1 MADPIDP
8 LRQALSKPDADPLD
22 LMRELRVLLYAKFS
36 RADLR
41 VLIERDRVK
50 NDMTSNDETFE
61 ENALLALDLLEDRLP
76 SWRLE
81 KEED

>member
-8 LRQALSKPDADPLD
+8 LRQALSKPDVNVADV
-22 LMRELRVLLYAKFS
+22 RWELRVLLHVGFS

-61 ENALLALDLLEDRLP
+61 ENAILALDLLEDRLP